1 MPDQPVDQSTPRR
14 GSRLSVDD
22 WLEAATQIL
31 VDDGID
37 TLKISRLSARLGVTK
52 GSFYWHFPD
61 IGALK
66 TALAEHCRRAQ
77 SAAADRIEALEALPP
92 LERVEGMARLLSDP
106 RRWAMESALRRWA
119 QTDES
124 IANSVDALDCRIFS
138 IAISAMRELGFSEA
152 EAHARATT
160 LLYAG
165 IGYVHAH
172 GRLNE
177 ATVEDLHVI
186 IDVLTRR

>member
-1 MPDQPVDQSTPRR
+1 M
-14 GSRLSVDD
+14 GH
-22 WLEAATQIL
+22 
-31 VDDGID
+31 
-37 TLKISRLSARLGVTK
+37 
-52 GSFYWHFPD
+52 Y
-61 IGALK
+61 
-66 TALAEHCRRAQ
+66 
-77 SAAADRIEALEALPP
+77 SAARIESLESLPP
-92 LERVEGMARLLSDP
+92 IERVDALARLLSDP
-106 RRWAMESALRRWA
+106 RRRAMESALRRWA
-119 QTDES
+119 ETDPT
-124 IANSVDALDCRIFS
+124 IADSVDRLDCRIFA

-186 IDVLTRR
+186 IDILTRR